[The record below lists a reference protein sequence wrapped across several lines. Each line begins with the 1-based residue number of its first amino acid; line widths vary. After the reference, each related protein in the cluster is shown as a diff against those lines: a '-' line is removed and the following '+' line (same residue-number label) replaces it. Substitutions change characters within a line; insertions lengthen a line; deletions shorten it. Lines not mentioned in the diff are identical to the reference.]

1 MQVLIKLEESKGIQD
16 SWTVAVLR
24 KSLQQYITIS
34 TNAHRYDVN
43 ARAGN
48 VTNSRRLSNFNVLE
62 QGRVPMENQASGET
76 LVTNTSMSINF
87 LRQGQR
93 VCEATRPCIFCGGSH
108 FNDCC
113 TEYTDMH
120 KRKKQ
125 LQKQGRC
132 FVCLKGGHIFKE
144 VPMPSQRFVIIAE
157 ILDIIEVFAVQS
169 LKRFRRMTVMLIKHQ
184 QI

>member
-1 MQVLIKLEESKGIQD
+1 MPVAANRISDIKSTHENIEKILRQLESQKEDIDNQRILVQQILSKFPIQVLIKLEDSKGIQD

-24 KSLQQYITIS
+24 KLLQQYITIS

-43 ARAGN
+43 ARAVN

-62 QGRVPMENQASGET
+62 QGRVPTENQASGEA
-76 LVTNTSMSINF
+76 LVTNTSMSTNF
-87 LRQGQR
+87 LRQGQPVR
-93 VCEATRPCIFCGGSH
+93 EATRPCIFCSGSH

-125 LQKQGRC
+125 
-132 FVCLKGGHIFKE
+132 FK
-144 VPMPSQRFVIIAE
+144 F
-157 ILDIIEVFAVQS
+157 
-169 LKRFRRMTVMLIKHQ
+169 K
-184 QI
+184 